1 MNKRYSMLTQLLGI
15 VSVVNDDNFVL
26 MRCDMIDFIRSWLS
40 GGCLKIDSYLYILV
54 RLCSCLYRTLLSY
67 LHNCLNIYYIW
78 HFDIPYTTLEGLIHL
93 LWFTRSIYA
102 SSSSYSVFSFLFIT
116 SLSFS
121 LGRTLVSV
129 SILNTS
135 TLSV

>member
-1 MNKRYSMLTQLLGI
+1 MLYTSTIIRYCFGGKWYWLHLNTSW
-15 VSVVNDDNFVL
+15 
-26 MRCDMIDFIRSWLS
+26 CFIYSWLS
-40 GGCLKIDSYLYILV
+40 DECMRIFICIYLV
-54 RLCSCLYRTLLSY
+54 QLCSCLYGTLLSY

-78 HFDIPYTTLEGLIHL
+78 RFDIPYTTLEGPIHL

-116 SLSFS
+116 SLPFCLS
-121 LGRTLVSV
+121 RTLVSV

>member
-1 MNKRYSMLTQLLGI
+1 MDKWCS
-15 VSVVNDDNFVL
+15 
-26 MRCDMIDFIRSWLS
+26 
-40 GGCLKIDSYLYILV
+40 ILV
-54 RLCSCLYRTLLSY
+54 RLLDITSVVSDIDSALIHHDVSYICDFPMSAWKLMFICIYLVQLCSCLYRTLLSY

-102 SSSSYSVFSFLFIT
+102 SSSSYSVSSLLFIT